1 MTVRIS
7 GLILREI
14 KDFWR
19 VALFISVISY
29 PKVEN
34 VDDTRN
40 QQDELQ
46 QRKEKYL
53 RVQRSITD
61 LGKVSNNVCRNCA
74 FPIAT
79 IPKCHVHV
87 TV

>member
-1 MTVRIS
+1 
-7 GLILREI
+7 
-14 KDFWR
+14 

-34 VDDTRN
+34 VDDTLS

-53 RVQRSITD
+53 RVERSISD
-61 LGKVSNNVCRNCA
+61 LGKVSNNGCRNCV
-74 FPIAT
+74 FPITT
-79 IPKCHVHV
+79 ILKCHVHV